1 MRALGLVVAG
11 ALCAGC
17 MGANQLSGS
26 ADALFPL
33 QVSWVDVRRNEE
45 ALQVSY
51 LATRGPDVDLVARV
65 TVVLADLAVKNGVPI
80 RLEGDYQP
88 GHARTTVIHQAAG
101 EPVRVFAPVK
111 AGELVLEQGGNPGEM
126 TRGRFGMSFVI
137 GDGYGAGRTLD
148 GTFAAVAADAGFGP

>member
-11 ALCAGC
+11 VLCAGC
-17 MGANQLSGS
+17 MGTNQLSGS
-26 ADALFPL
+26 VDALFPL

-51 LATRGPDVDLVARV
+51 MATHGPDVDLVARV
-65 TVVLADLAVKNGVPI
+65 TVVLADLTIENGVAI
-80 RLEGDYQP
+80 RLEGEYQP
-88 GHARTTVIHQAAG
+88 GHQRTTVIHAAAG
-101 EPVRVFAPVK
+101 EPIRVFTPVK
-111 AGELVLEQGGNPGEM
+111 GGELIIEQGGNPGEM

-148 GTFAAVAADAGFGP
+148 GTFAAEAADAGFGP